1 MARREGWAALFWSA
15 FNDSRNAMVLLDEQ
29 RRPVEVN
36 GAYLKLAGYAR
47 DEVIGRPVWEYVADG
62 PRLTDRQ
69 WKRAIAR
76 SELSG
81 EAGLVCADGTIT
93 TVQYA
98 GHTEVITG
106 GRLVLFVV
114 LSTSRW
120 GRHSRRDPQTGT
132 GDGLSARERGI
143 GRRAGARSYGSWR
156 PGRRGRRSPSTCTSR
171 TPRCAPTC
179 ATRWPRS
186 APGRGPISWP
196 RRWATATQR
205 PDAAP
210 EESHNCGMD
219 PRGAGAEDG
228 PPGLPGSAP

>member
-29 RRPVEVN
+29 RRHVEVN
-36 GAYLKLAGYAR
+36 GAYVKLAGYAR

-69 WKRAIAR
+69 WERAIAR
-76 SELSG
+76 GELSG

-98 GHTEVITG
+98 GHTEVITAG
-106 GRLVLFVV
+106 G
-114 LSTSRW
+114 SCSSW
-120 GRHSRRDPQTGT
+120 CSARRG
-132 GDGLSARERGI
+132 GDGTRGAIPRRARATRCRRASAR
-143 GRRAGARSYGSWR
+143 SCGSWR
-156 PGRRGRRSPSTCTSR
+156 AGRRGRRSPSTCTSR